1 MLINT
6 NSLIQQPKLFH
17 RRWPDVRVSVRFFT
31 NLRELIGKKDETLE
45 FPENE
50 KVTLEKVLNVLSSE
64 HGKQFVEYVYD
75 AKTGET
81 KKFLQFLI
89 NGKSSGCLSNFETEL
104 KDGDV
109 VAILP
114 PVGGG

>member
-1 MLINT
+1 M
-6 NSLIQQPKLFH
+6 
-17 RRWPDVRVSVRFFT
+17 VRFFT
-31 NLRELIGKKDETLE
+31 TLRELVGKKEETLE
-45 FPENE
+45 FSSYE
-50 KVTLEKVLNVLSSE
+50 KVTLEKVLYMLSNE
-64 HGKQFVEYVYD
+64 HGAGFIEYVYNQ
-75 AKTGET
+75 KTGET

-89 NGKSSGCLSNFETEL
+89 NGKSSASLSGLQTEL

>member
-1 MLINT
+1 M
-6 NSLIQQPKLFH
+6 K
-17 RRWPDVRVSVRFFT
+17 VSVRFFT

-50 KVTLEKVLNVLSSE
+50 KVTLEKVLKMLSSE

-75 AKTGET
+75 SETGEA

-89 NGKSSGCLSNFETEL
+89 NGKSSGCLDKFETLL